1 VTERVAAVVKPVA
14 TKKYYK
20 VRPGDTLSEIA
31 SKNKTTISS
40 ICKLNGIRETTTLQI
55 GKSLRVK

>member
-1 VTERVAAVVKPVA
+1 VTERVAAVVKPAV

-31 SKNKTTISS
+31 SKNRTTISA

-55 GKSLRVK
+55 GRSLRVK